1 MKLSFLNK
9 QNVCRVCFSSLRPM
23 KVPVHKITFMY
34 LADVLYRDTQ
44 CSCGIPHCDWWL

>member
-9 QNVCRVCFSSLRPM
+9 QNGCGVCFSSLCPM
-23 KVPVHKITFMY
+23 KVPVHKIPFMY
-34 LADVLYRDTQ
+34 LVDVSYRDTQ